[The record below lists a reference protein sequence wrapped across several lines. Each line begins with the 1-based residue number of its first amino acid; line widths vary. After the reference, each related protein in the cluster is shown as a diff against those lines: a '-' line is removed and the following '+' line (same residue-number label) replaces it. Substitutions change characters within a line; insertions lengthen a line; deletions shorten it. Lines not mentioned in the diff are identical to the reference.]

1 METREQIT
9 SYPLALPPP
18 RDYHGGGAG
27 SSPERG
33 DGRRRAAPS
42 QPGVAGSVPEK
53 QLRHAPPRGSRT
65 DAPGRPRIRSAPTH
79 ALIITDAQG
88 RNPALQPRIPSPFL
102 AQHIAQEV
110 LGPEDHPSR
119 HRSGSAAY
127 LTVRDST
134 TEILGAADLLDLI
147 V

>member
-1 METREQIT
+1 MEMHEQIT

-27 SSPERG
+27 SSQERG
-33 DGRRRAAPS
+33 DGHRRAAPA
-42 QPGVAGSVPEK
+42 QPAVAMSPPEK

-65 DAPGRPRIRSAPTH
+65 DAPGRPRTRSAPTQ

-88 RNPALQPRIPSPFL
+88 KNLALQPKILSPFL
-102 AQHIAQEV
+102 AQHITQEV
-110 LGPEDHPSR
+110 LGPEGHPSR

-134 TEILGAADLLDLI
+134 TEIMGAAGLLDLI